1 MDFEKEEAFF
11 THCVL
16 YIPETKDA
24 EHPEPKAASRR
35 VVSCWQVST
44 RTKTGQKDLPES
56 RGPHGRLRRARG
68 GAGLLGRETT
78 SPKHLETQ
86 HTVVLGAADSLGP
99 SCHARFPL
107 PSVSL
112 YWAPRQFSPLQP
124 VQGLLRAQLRDGP
137 HAGFW
142 VSWVN
147 SRTLELKLVK
157 VVPRL
162 FASQTFPSDSGFLF
176 LCLRL

>member
-35 VVSCWQVST
+35 RVVSCWQVST

-56 RGPHGRLRRARG
+56 RGPHGGLRRARG

-86 HTVVLGAADSLGP
+86 HTVVLGAVAMSWGKGGP
-99 SCHARFPL
+99 
-107 PSVSL
+107 
-112 YWAPRQFSPLQP
+112 PRP
-124 VQGLLRAQLRDGP
+124 VQGGLKARQ
-137 HAGFW
+137 
-142 VSWVN
+142 
-147 SRTLELKLVK
+147 SR
-157 VVPRL
+157 
-162 FASQTFPSDSGFLF
+162 S
-176 LCLRL
+176 